1 MADVLKYKL
10 LRRRLSISAPR
21 MTVRR
26 HIPWSLKAAAG
37 VLILAVSVVLGM
49 WIYQEGKSFAGFG
62 EDLRSEVHRLR
73 DQNAALAVEKDRLA
87 AAASSAESRLNIE
100 RSSQETLGNQIKS
113 LELDNAKLKDDVAF
127 FENLSASGPVDGLAI
142 KRLQIEKDSVPQQM
156 HYRLLVIQ
164 GGHVDHDFNG
174 ELQLIVTLQQ
184 GGKAVIMNF
193 PDATPGTDA
202 KAFQVNFRFFK
213 RIEGNFRVP
222 PGASVKQ
229 FEARVLEKGT
239 VRAQRAVTVS

>member
-1 MADVLKYKL
+1 VLKYKL

-21 MTVRR
+21 MTVRT
-26 HIPWSLKAAAG
+26 HVPWPVRAG
-37 VLILAVSVVLGM
+37 ALMVILAISAALGM
-49 WIYQEGKSFAGFG
+49 WLYEEGKRFAGFG
-62 EDLRSEVHRLR
+62 EDLRSEVSRLKGE
-73 DQNAALAVEKDRLA
+73 NAALAADRDRLA

-100 RSSQETLGNQIKS
+100 RSAQETLGNQIRS

-142 KRLQIEKDSVPQQM
+142 KRLQVEKDTIPHQM

-174 ELQLIVTLQQ
+174 DLQLIVTLQQ

-193 PDATPGTDA
+193 PDGSPGTDA
-202 KAFQVNFRFFK
+202 KAFQVSFRFFK
-213 RIEGNFRVP
+213 RIEGTFRVP
-222 PGASVKQ
+222 AGASVSQ
-229 FEARVLEKGT
+229 FEARVLEKGA
-239 VRAQRAVTVS
+239 VRAQRSVTVSSS